1 MSFEDIEN
9 CVLQYINTNNIKV
22 TKNVNLKKSGNN
34 FDKDNLNIFTGK
46 WQIYQTSGNDNDC
59 MIHSLLND
67 CSNTFRKLKEDD
79 KNTVARYF
87 RLNKFR
93 EIVKKGI
100 TLPID
105 KDKADKIINSENF
118 LESGYLQY
126 FCEHYKFYIIV
137 FSGANRDGVS
147 TYNYEFYPLPP
158 PEEKINTSYKTVVF
172 NNTGGGH
179 FSAMSIIKDDIA
191 KLLQDDFYLDISE
204 SEKVFKDN
212 QEKQKHIH
220 KNCEFTTNQNV
231 YNVNDNTIGF
241 IKSFGYQEINRVDH
255 CTTINMVYFYDNYH
269 IITEPIEN
277 FKNVNG
283 KCIYDPKSIT
293 SSPPIPGTKHLTSP
307 QLDFIFDNPIQY
319 NGKYPKYIDII
330 LQHQEKRFNELEGL
344 LCDPTRRVHIPGY
357 EKNKQGIP
365 TFPFPYFIN
374 IGTGLAA
381 EQFYPNGSNDIDGLI
396 IVVNKTNFKDIIY
409 TKTDKGYVFNKSST
423 NIFTQSV
430 KTLGE
435 LKNILTNSPNENN
448 IICFN
453 YLVMMYKLNKLANSL
468 YQKFSKNVFF
478 LDDDNFAI
486 TSRKLDNLIILVW
499 GANIGN
505 WNNDDGVNI
514 LGEGQAKAIK
524 KQRPGSF
531 GIVTT
536 PLSFP
541 INETDIKTNLLS
553 DDKTKYTNNCSSVK
567 LPSHPVT
574 KTINMNIMTYNINRS
589 SVIKNGT
596 TTTNIESD
604 RIIGLKE
611 LINKLYNKYTYFDFI
626 GFQEI
631 GENKKILYKLNDFLR
646 EKGMEIITELG
657 YLSCYYNRSIYIKND
672 KHRKLHTD
680 DYSVTFGNKRSIYF
694 HIFDIFDR
702 SDSSEQDFDYIVLLN
717 FHLEHPNNGDGHDL
731 NIKNINKI
739 LVKLNNV
746 LQKLSRKKFEFII
759 VGDFNNDGAN
769 LQKYID
775 IVNKFITKYKF
786 NPIDYNSQHTIVGT
800 CCKSNMKKHHNSD
813 YINGSSKFS
822 SYDNIFTTFKDD
834 TNSDYRNYIYPS
846 LNSPMIFKSPVKP
859 TPKTVGFNIKSATS
873 DHIPVI
879 ATIPIKYQVLSPP
892 PSSSPPPPPPRSP
905 SSSPPQPSSP
915 PPSLPKQIVPIA
927 KKQPFTK
934 TKEITSLTPSTT
946 YTTPEIIKLEENEKI
961 PGIEEVKMPDTIYQK
976 KIEHLKLE
984 ILFDIFKQ
992 IEKKIE

>member
-1 MSFEDIEN
+1 MSFEDIEIW
-9 CVLQYINTNNIKV
+9 VLHYINTNNIEV
-22 TKNVNLKKSGNN
+22 TTNVNLKISGNN

-87 RLNKFR
+87 RLNQFR

-100 TLPID
+100 TLHVD

-179 FSAMSIIKDDIA
+179 FSAMSIIKDDVE

-381 EQFYPNGSNDIDGLI
+381 EQFYLNGSIDIDGLS

-409 TKTDKGYVFNKSST
+409 TKTNKGYVFNKSST
-423 NIFTQSV
+423 NIFTLDYNIIT
-430 KTLGE
+430 KIKKE
-435 LKNILTNSPNENN
+435 LISKHIEENK

-453 YLVMMYKLNKLANSL
+453 YLVMMYKLNKLANTL
-468 YQKFSKNVFF
+468 YLKFNKQVSF
-478 LDDDNFAI
+478 LDDDNNFKAFDDALKI
-486 TSRKLDNLIILVW
+486 MDDLNILVW

-505 WNNDDGVNI
+505 WNNNPTIKVD
-514 LGEGQAKAIK
+514 GEGQAKKIGN
-524 KQRPGSF
+524 QRPGSF

-536 PLSFP
+536 PISFP
-541 INETDIKTNLLS
+541 SQKSDVQKGLLN

-567 LPSHPVT
+567 SQIVT
-574 KTINMNIMTYNINRS
+574 TNINIMTYNINRNS
-589 SVIKNGT
+589 KIDVYINNKKTGT
-596 TTTNIESD
+596 KDIESN
-604 RIIGLKE
+604 RINGLTE
-611 LINKLYNKYTYFDFI
+611 LIDKLYSKYQYFDFI

-631 GENKKILYKLNDFLR
+631 GQNKPILDSLNTLLKKRKMTHIPSGNLSTYYDENKYTLKEHNNVVFN
-646 EKGMEIITELG
+646 
-657 YLSCYYNRSIYIKND
+657 YLRSIYYYIFEKKNT
-672 KHRKLHTD
+672 KT
-680 DYSVTFGNKRSIYF
+680 N
-694 HIFDIFDR
+694 
-702 SDSSEQDFDYIVLLN
+702 IVLFN
-717 FHLEHPNNGDGHDL
+717 FHLEHPSIYGVNIYGHQM
-731 NIKNINKI
+731 NKTNINTI
-739 LVKLNNV
+739 
-746 LQKLSRKKFEFII
+746 LSRLKNVINTHYLNKRFNIII
-759 VGDFNNDGAN
+759 VGDFNNQN
-769 LQKYID
+769 QKLIEYID
-775 IVNKFITKYKF
+775 MVQEFINNIKQEEINYDF
-786 NPIDYNSQHTIVGT
+786 QRTIVGT
-800 CCKSNMKKHHNSD
+800 CCDTNMSTQTINKFKQIKH
-813 YINGSSKFS
+813 FTR
-822 SYDNIFTTFKDD
+822 YDNIFTNLSFDK
-834 TNSDYRNYIYPS
+834 SAEYRNYIYPYGVPTFDEDITP
-846 LNSPMIFKSPVKP
+846 NPV
-859 TPKTVGFNIKSATS
+859 TVGFNITQPTS

-879 ATIPIKYQVLSPP
+879 ATIPVKYVKRDTRPSPA
-892 PSSSPPPPPPRSP
+892 PRSP
-905 SSSPPQPSSP
+905 TPPTPRSPPQPSSP

-946 YTTPEIIKLEENEKI
+946 YTTPEIIKLQENEKI

-984 ILFDIFKQ
+984 ILFDIFNQ
-992 IEKKIE
+992 IEIKIR